1 MNAPRVFD
9 EASASAVAAVSP
21 DMLSSLLISLEAV
34 SPEISQ
40 ELLRTPKG
48 GTRTPPDSFTDLLA
62 TGPNGQSPDLAKI
75 EMASALCERSLIE
88 TGAYADPLRAAA
100 ELDRLD
106 TRIDAVAS
114 GAASPPPPGTKF
126 DELPEAVQNFY
137 RRHTVDEVLSMTTVS
152 QRVADRLFDEA
163 SGRAAESARP
173 RVPSAALE
181 AEPALTVG
189 DLMDRARAG
198 ERPAVLADGVEV
210 SADAR
215 GRLTIAVDGLRLPV
229 EANEP
234 ASAVLARIPAVEFGS
249 KKTKRKNPSSIDDAV
264 EALITGN
271 SPRAQSMQI
280 AARRRTIERA
290 FYLPNPDD
298 QSTAGRARAIVADR
312 LLSAPPVPTSTL
324 PLHSRYA
331 RRDTTR
337 IEGFAVARN
346 LRFARAARSEFMRSL
361 PPAMVYTAPAKEAPL
376 KRYAGDVPVQDRE
389 AAACAG
395 FRIRHRQNSLDADY
409 PGARAKLE
417 GIAWDATAPTAAVPV
432 GHGLSPE
439 HMDVRAAAPALIAQ
453 ANSVARRGHNPE
465 LVPAHSLVAQAKL
478 EQAFE
483 MWRTWKLRDR
493 TPRVVTATHVVP
505 SAYRDRVD
513 EFISDAFPDGGTFT
527 TRGFTLGRS
536 DGAVKGGAGRVRVRY
551 FTGDAM
557 PVAGGDAIGDGETF
571 RVVAAEHLPD
581 GTVEVRAVSE
591 QLAAALRG
599 GRQSSRRK

>member
-1 MNAPRVFD
+1 MCVSCAKFPTSNRKTQRCPRTAQSRADDSRRLRTRRARECVAVNAPRVFD

-324 PLHSRYA
+324 PSTPGTPAVTPRASRVS
-331 RRDTTR
+331 RS
-337 IEGFAVARN
+337 
-346 LRFARAARSEFMRSL
+346 RAISAS
-361 PPAMVYTAPAKEAPL
+361 
-376 KRYAGDVPVQDRE
+376 
-389 AAACAG
+389 
-395 FRIRHRQNSLDADY
+395 
-409 PGARAKLE
+409 
-417 GIAWDATAPTAAVPV
+417 
-432 GHGLSPE
+432 HG
-439 HMDVRAAAPALIAQ
+439 
-453 ANSVARRGHNPE
+453 RRG
-465 LVPAHSLVAQAKL
+465 AS
-478 EQAFE
+478 
-483 MWRTWKLRDR
+483 
-493 TPRVVTATHVVP
+493 
-505 SAYRDRVD
+505 SC
-513 EFISDAFPDGGTFT
+513 
-527 TRGFTLGRS
+527 
-536 DGAVKGGAGRVRVRY
+536 GAS
-551 FTGDAM
+551 
-557 PVAGGDAIGDGETF
+557 PGDGLHRAREGGSPQ
-571 RVVAAEHLPD
+571 A
-581 GTVEVRAVSE
+581 VR
-591 QLAAALRG
+591 R
-599 GRQSSRRK
+599 